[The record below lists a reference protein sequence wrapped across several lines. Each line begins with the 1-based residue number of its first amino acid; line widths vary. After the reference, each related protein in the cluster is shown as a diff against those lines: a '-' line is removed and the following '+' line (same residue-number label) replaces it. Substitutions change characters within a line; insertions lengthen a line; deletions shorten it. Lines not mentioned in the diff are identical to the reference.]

1 MEPCSPGNIL
11 QDELHH
17 KTTYSRKAEINDFKF
32 LSLHACNLCMHD
44 FLKLHHNWDAYM
56 GVQ

>member
-44 FLKLHHNWDAYM
+44 FLKLHHN
-56 GVQ
+56 